1 MMRNTNDFYEI
12 TTLLAGL
19 FHLVLTVFVLT
30 RDLRSNINRAY
41 CLWGLALTT
50 WNFAS
55 YLKYQACLAGD
66 LKSGKVWLIL
76 LHLSIVVLPASIFH
90 LYFLI
95 ARVHKPRLLAVIYG
109 VTVLFA
115 ISVFTPW
122 YWKGM
127 LPSEFGY
134 VVQGG
139 PVFHLFMGV
148 YFATGVITI
157 TVLYNRQKALSS
169 IHRSRLRALML
180 AYVTLALAGLH
191 DLLLVIGVTEYPIIH
206 LPMMPIGNL
215 VAIFFGIVVAY
226 GVLQH
231 QLLNI
236 HVTLSRVAAQLV
248 RIVFMF
254 LAGFGIMVVL
264 RWLSPE
270 NFHSYAF
277 FSGLVALL
285 LTAALTSI
293 LFPRFFGKGEEKLER
308 RILGD
313 RFEYQDR
320 VRGFIGAIPYYG
332 ESDLLMAD
340 LHHTLV
346 SVVKIKSYQ
355 IILLDEVKRNF
366 TIFRSQPPAPKEPI
380 MGLTMDSAIFHF
392 FRFTQ
397 AEYLAYKLAYAMP
410 GETEVE
416 RAARSQLREYDPEFC
431 FPLTAEGAAY
441 GLLLIGEKTSGEP
454 YTLEDRDLLIAL
466 VKNLGLM
473 LNQIR
478 LKKQL
483 LVAEEM
489 ELLGTMSRGMAHDMN
504 NLITPVWTYLQLT
517 QAGLESPEMKSELLP
532 TAMRNIQTL
541 REYIKESLFFSK
553 TQSLQLKTVQMDKV
567 VHSAVELIQP
577 ALKKQGINLAVQAP
591 QGVEASV
598 DEVLI
603 QRLIGNL
610 VSNAIDASPSGSQIR
625 VELLLLARTDAS
637 RDWLRLRVID
647 QGEGISPENL
657 KRVATP
663 YFTTKDRGSSS
674 RGFGLGLA
682 ICRKIVHLHGGKLTI
697 DSELN
702 KGTTV
707 QVDLPSHPLAPASPM
722 VAFSS

>member
-1 MMRNTNDFYEI
+1 MSFYEQ
-12 TTLLAGL
+12 TALVAAL
-19 FHLVLTVFVLT
+19 FHLGLTVFVLS
-30 RDLRSNINRAY
+30 RDLRSRVNWVY
-41 CLWGLALTT
+41 GVWGASLTL
-50 WNFAS
+50 WNFMTF
-55 YLKYQACLAGD
+55 LKFNAHTPQEAIWD
-66 LKSGKVWLIL
+66 LRL
-76 LHLSIVVLPASIFH
+76 LHLGLVFLPVSIFH
-90 LYFLI
+90 LFVLI
-95 ARVHKPRLLAVIYG
+95 ARLSKTGVLWLLYILHSLLAISIFIPGLYIADIKQTEYGPIVLGGAAFKIYTLSYAAIAL
-109 VTVLFA
+109 VTIAML
-115 ISVFTPW
+115 IMEQRRTPP
-122 YWKGM
+122 
-127 LPSEFGY
+127 LHRRRLRSLLIGY
-134 VVQGG
+134 VVLVAFG
-139 PVFHLFMGV
+139 
-148 YFATGVITI
+148 T
-157 TVLYNRQKALSS
+157 
-169 IHRSRLRALML
+169 
-180 AYVTLALAGLH
+180 H
-191 DLLLVIGVTEYPIIH
+191 DLLLVFGIRHYPGTRVAFFP
-206 LPMMPIGNL
+206 LGNL
-215 VAIFFGIVVAY
+215 AAIIFGVAVAY
-226 GVLQH
+226 SVLQH

-236 HVTLSRVAAQLV
+236 QVTLSRVAAQLV

-254 LAGFGIMVVL
+254 LAGFGILITL

-270 NFHSYAF
+270 HFSSYSF

-320 VRGFIGAIPYYG
+320 VRGFIGAIPFYG

-346 SVVKIKSYQ
+346 STIKIKTYQ
-355 IILLDEVKRNF
+355 IILLDEMKRNF
-366 TIFRSQPPAPKEPI
+366 TILRSQPPAPREPVA
-380 MGLTMDSAIFHF
+380 GLTMDSAIFRY

-410 GETEVE
+410 GETEME
-416 RAARSQLREYDPEFC
+416 RAGRNQLREYDPEFC

-441 GLLLIGEKTSGEP
+441 GLLLIGEKASGEP

-504 NLITPVWTYLQLT
+504 NLITPVWTYLQLA
-517 QAGLESPEMKSELLP
+517 QAGLESPEMKGELLP

-567 VHSAVELIQP
+567 IQSAVELTQP
-577 ALKKQGINLAVQAP
+577 ALKKQGINLAIQAP
-591 QGVEASV
+591 EGVEASV

-603 QRLIGNL
+603 QRLIKNL
-610 VSNAIDASPSGSQIR
+610 VSNAIDASPAGSQIR
-625 VELLLLARTDAS
+625 VELVRLARTDAS

-682 ICRKIVHLHGGKLTI
+682 ICRKIVHLHGGQLTI

-707 QVDLPSHPLAPASPM
+707 QVDLPSRQLAPAGPT